1 MSHERSLYLRFFLPF
16 FNVSG
21 AHIPSDITISSPTAQ
36 FGLPE
41 PLVGVYTSGG
51 GLPRLIHTVG
61 LAAASDIA
69 LTGRRVS
76 AQEAYDLR
84 LVSRLSKT
92 PESVVDEA
100 IEIAK
105 QIANIS
111 PDAIVV
117 TRAGLREAWETAS
130 VERAFQITHE
140 RLNGWLVKGENHA
153 EGLAAFRE
161 KRKPKWR
168 DSKL

>member
-1 MSHERSLYLRFFLPF
+1 MLYASNLLIPQCIL
-16 FNVSG
+16 NT
-21 AHIPSDITISSPTAQ
+21 HYPSDISISSPTAQ

-41 PLVGVYTSGG
+41 PLVGVYASGG
-51 GLPRLIHTVG
+51 GLPRLIHSVG

-84 LVSRLSKT
+84 LISRLSKT
-92 PESVVDEA
+92 PESLMDEA
-100 IEIAK
+100 IEVAK

-111 PDAIVV
+111 PDAIMV

-130 VERAFQITHE
+130 VERAYQITHE
-140 RLNGWLVKGENHA
+140 KLNGRLVKSENHA

-161 KRKPKWR
+161 KRKPKWK